1 MVTPRAILRSLL
13 VAMLLLSGCASRLPV
28 LDYTT
33 LDDRVSPK
41 VIEIWESHREVLVRA
56 IKEQKF
62 TIQEFES
69 ALRFFETTTGLPGHP
84 QPTRYGLL
92 PGNRLTEDLEAWDD
106 WFRVNGVGLRA
117 EDLT

>member
-1 MVTPRAILRSLL
+1 MVTPRAILTSLL
-13 VAMLLLSGCASRLPV
+13 VVMLVLSGCAGRVPV

-33 LDDRVSPK
+33 LDDRVSPE
-41 VIEIWESHREVLVRA
+41 VIEIWDSHREVLVRA

-69 ALRFFETTTGLPGHP
+69 ALRFFEKTTGLPGHP
-84 QPTRYGLL
+84 QPTRYGML

-106 WFRVNGVGLRA
+106 WFRLNGVKLHA
-117 EDLT
+117 EELT